1 MYYYK
6 QLNEFGK
13 ILWCLTYDNFRPNI
27 TNPFVIEITKEEYEA
42 LSAEMQKHEEI
53 PESGEDEISDT
64 EALKIIVG
72 GDSL

>member
-13 ILWCLTYDNFRPNI
+13 TLWCLTYDNIRPNI
-27 TNPFVIEITKEEYEA
+27 TNPLVIEITKEEYET
-42 LSAEMQKHEEI
+42 LSAEMQKQEEI

-64 EALKIIVG
+64 EALNIIVG
-72 GDSL
+72 GDN